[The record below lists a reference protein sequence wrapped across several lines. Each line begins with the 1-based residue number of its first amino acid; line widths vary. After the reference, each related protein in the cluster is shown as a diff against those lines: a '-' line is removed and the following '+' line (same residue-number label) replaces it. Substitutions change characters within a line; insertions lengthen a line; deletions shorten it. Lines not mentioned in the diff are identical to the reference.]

1 MSAIAESSC
10 PPSGLEWRRRL
21 LYATPSARSLTLRIG
36 LVTFSRRDAC
46 VPGIA
51 AAAAAAAAAAVVV
64 AGMLAPQLLRLPF
77 LSNFWLTN
85 LSAVQPTV
93 NVIIVFVYF
102 D

>member
-1 MSAIAESSC
+1 
-10 PPSGLEWRRRL
+10 
-21 LYATPSARSLTLRIG
+21 
-36 LVTFSRRDAC
+36 

-51 AAAAAAAAAAVVV
+51 AAAAAAAV

-102 D
+102 DQF

>member
-1 MSAIAESSC
+1 
-10 PPSGLEWRRRL
+10 
-21 LYATPSARSLTLRIG
+21 
-36 LVTFSRRDAC
+36 